1 MAKDRTVRGV
11 QLSVY
16 PARVGKLLT
25 VQGGLMACPG
35 YAQNE
40 SNTLV
45 DAEAK
50 LGELIAARPK
60 NIIRGSQGGTSK
72 PLPSGITKKESHHAQ
87 VIYKNP
93 EIVKA
98 VKIKA
103 QANYLEKV
111 VVLKVEP
118 RRNPESIRRSI

>member
-1 MAKDRTVRGV
+1 MFIMNNCVSR
-11 QLSVY
+11 
-16 PARVGKLLT
+16 ARVGKLLT

-72 PLPSGITKKESHHAQ
+72 PLPPGITKKVSHFAQ
-87 VIYKNP
+87 ALLKDGGMKFKKKLLTSSKMNHQAQTIKNFL
-93 EIVKA
+93 
-98 VKIKA
+98 KIK
-103 QANYLEKV
+103 NL
-111 VVLKVEP
+111 
-118 RRNPESIRRSI
+118 